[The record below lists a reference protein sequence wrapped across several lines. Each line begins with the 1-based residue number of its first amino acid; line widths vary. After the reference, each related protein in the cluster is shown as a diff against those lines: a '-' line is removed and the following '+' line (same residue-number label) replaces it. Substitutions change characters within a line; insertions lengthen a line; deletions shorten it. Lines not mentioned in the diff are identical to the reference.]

1 MRRKKSTQEQQS
13 KSEVSENSGGSDN
26 AETAAKAK
34 NEGGIEHDQK
44 PKEEMKSID
53 EWVYED

>member
-13 KSEVSENSGGSDN
+13 KSKVGKNSSGSDS
-26 AETAAKAK
+26 AHTVDETKK
-34 NEGGIEHDQK
+34 EEVIK
-44 PKEEMKSID
+44 REEMKSID